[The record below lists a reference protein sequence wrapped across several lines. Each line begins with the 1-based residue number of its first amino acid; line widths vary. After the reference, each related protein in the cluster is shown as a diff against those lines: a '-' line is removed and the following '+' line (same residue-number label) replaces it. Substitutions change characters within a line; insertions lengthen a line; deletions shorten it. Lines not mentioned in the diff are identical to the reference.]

1 MAKCA
6 RAWAN
11 ARQRASEGVLVV
23 VELKPCS
30 CYAIGEAIER
40 DSAKI
45 VDKEG

>member
-1 MAKCA
+1 MSM
-6 RAWAN
+6 RPSN
-11 ARQRASEGVLVV
+11 FDIQRASDSVSGV